1 MIVLRRNRTCALVTL
16 AVGALCVLV
25 AWLVVGGAGPV
36 SALLGLVM
44 VLVFF
49 LAGAV
54 PLLVVGDGSQ
64 SGFAFLV
71 LAMTYVLRILLGVV
85 VYVAATRSPAIDRQ
99 AVGLTVIVCALAW
112 VNTQVVLG
120 LSRRHQPT
128 LDV

>member
-1 MIVLRRNRTCALVTL
+1 MILLRRNRTCALVTL
-16 AVGALCVLV
+16 AVGVLCVLV
-25 AWLVVGGAGPV
+25 SWIAVGNDGPA

-44 VLVFF
+44 VLVWF

-64 SGFAFLV
+64 SGFAYLV

-85 VYVAATRSPAIDRQ
+85 VYVVATGSSAIDRQ
-99 AVGLTVIVCALAW
+99 VVGLTVIVCALTW

-120 LSRRHQPT
+120 LSRKHQPT